1 MACTLPSV
9 GYIYILFN
17 IFINVFNAIK
27 ALKLKKSTITF
38 LKASMTQ
45 HCDNTTVRRYPL
57 WAHEPLSLT
66 LGLEVEVVF
75 WQHQLFHYT
84 V

>member
-1 MACTLPSV
+1 
-9 GYIYILFN
+9 
-17 IFINVFNAIK
+17 
-27 ALKLKKSTITF
+27 
-38 LKASMTQ
+38 MTQ